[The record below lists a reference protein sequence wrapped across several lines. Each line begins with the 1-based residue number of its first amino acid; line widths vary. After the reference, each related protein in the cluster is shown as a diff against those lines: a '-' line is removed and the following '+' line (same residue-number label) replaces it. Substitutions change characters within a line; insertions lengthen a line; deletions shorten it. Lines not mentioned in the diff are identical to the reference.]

1 MTSLTHY
8 SNLFYE
14 FLTGVRERRRGIK
27 EKSMGGGA
35 HVRVIIIASLAGI
48 LFGFD
53 TAVIAGV
60 THALRDIFSLSPAGL
75 GAAVSSALWGT
86 LLGALIIGAPGDR
99 YGSRNMLRVVGMLY
113 VISALGSALAWN
125 FMSFAV
131 CRFLAGIAIGGS
143 SVLAP
148 VYLAE
153 IAPANRRGALV
164 GLFQLNIVI
173 GILLA
178 YGSNFCVARF
188 IGGPDAWRYK
198 LAVSALPAII
208 FFILLLTIPH
218 SPRWLVA
225 KARLAEAES
234 SLRRLGLANPRA
246 ELDGYAIS
254 QEARDGSDSRLSWAR
269 HRRPILLAIGLA
281 CFNQLSGIN
290 AVLYYLGDIFAAA
303 GFDAWSADLQS
314 VVIGATNLAATLL
327 GISLLDRAG
336 RRTLILIGSVGTAL
350 ALLGVTLIMAN
361 DAARAWLLPLLIVFI
376 ASFAVSQ
383 GAVIWVYLSEI
394 FPTPV
399 RARGQAV
406 GSATHWIFNAL
417 IAGAFPVIAAH
428 SKAVPFAF
436 FAGMMILQFIAAFF
450 LMPETRG
457 VALERMND
465 LLRTADRGGA
475 RRNM

>member
-1 MTSLTHY
+1 
-8 SNLFYE
+8 
-14 FLTGVRERRRGIK
+14 
-27 EKSMGGGA
+27 MGGGA

-99 YGSRNMLRVVGMLY
+99 YGSRDMLRVVGMLY
-113 VISALGSALAWN
+113 VISALGCALAWN
-125 FMSFAV
+125 ITSFAV

-178 YGSNFCVARF
+178 YGSNFCGARF
-188 IGGPDAWRYK
+188 IVGPDAWRCK

-225 KARLAEAES
+225 KARLAEAEL

-246 ELDGYAIS
+246 ELDGYAIA
-254 QEARDGSDSRLSWAR
+254 QEARDGPDSRLSWAR

-327 GISLLDRAG
+327 GISLLDRVG

-350 ALLGVTLIMAN
+350 ALLGVALIMAN

-406 GSATHWIFNAL
+406 GSAAHWMFNAL
-417 IAGAFPVIAAH
+417 IAGAFPVVAAH

-436 FAGMMILQFIAAFF
+436 FASMMTLQFIAAFF

-465 LLRTADRGGA
+465 LLRTADRGRA